1 MAKND
6 GNQKECGKEK
16 IVEIRRSK
24 RHNVQEEVPSGDE
37 IESNKGGEHSEG
49 QENIIGHCKGL
60 VKDNIRTKRRKKTN
74 EVGEEKQTFDEQD
87 VEHEYEHNEEQ
98 EEEQED
104 AIDEENQG
112 PHQLSF
118 RCYMQAFRKLLNALN
133 SRQHEAVDEIGFGH
147 VCDVTISRVPSRLCN
162 WLFHNFNEN
171 SSELMLSRERRILI
185 TDEDVRRVYG
195 FPHGRRSIVKFVR
208 RLQSESHPLFEEWMT
223 FFPETNWNKV
233 TMKQLNDAILSQ
245 EDGGTWFKRLFMV
258 AVQTTFMECNSN
270 GYISPFILNSLE
282 DVDQL
287 HQWNWGEYVMNC
299 LVHHKNLVVEKGISV
314 FGGPIVF
321 LLVFYVDRVRFRKV
335 HQRHFPII
343 ANWTSKQLKDREELE
358 LKAGLFGDGLPLEPI
373 ELAEEPVRE
382 TPRIEHIPLTAP
394 RTDDGM
400 SSSNLALD
408 VNFQVLT
415 YAKRIASLAVEMM
428 EIIAAAPSDV
438 AQSQS
443 FHVILEKAMKAV
455 TKTPMQLTQSSVP
468 ESVGLSQFDD
478 SFLNNTEVLKMLND
492 VDLAI
497 AKRDESL
504 HRLEEGSL
512 FSNGFTQILT
522 QHTDVPIEN
531 PATDQSEHI
540 YDDLAWD
547 IENQETSIEGK
558 KNSGDGTGEGNVTD
572 GRADTSVYVEAPH
585 YDPHIVV
592 HHNTREGGED
602 GSVRQAGTIVIAKAT
617 VVGWSPTRKKTRAR
631 GSTSGDVGQL
641 HKRGNDIQNPPQK
654 IAGDQSVAV
663 PKKRSKCA
671 MNKTLAFRS
680 PFIIRQVNI
689 SKRLT
694 KPEIKCGVYALLN
707 LTVDSEDLLFSN
719 GVVELQKKDMST
731 LAKNSVVGVGVVDAW
746 CLMLNHMEISRS
758 VHSPAR
764 FFAST
769 FVCTDA
775 FVQKDVTDT
784 VRKESFF
791 ENMTM
796 ELEANKHLHL
806 NDIDIVI
813 KFLGVCADAR
823 TGNFTVLD
831 SMNVDASDCQVEKDV
846 FSKYLSFRNQS
857 KWTMMMKNG
866 SFHILIIE
874 QGDKKDSVNSGV
886 YLMRH
891 MEMFMGDASAKW
903 ETGIS
908 VKSTKQIAT
917 LRIRYCGELM
927 CWEHNIV
934 KDQVLT
940 KAQLCYNDIC
950 ADPTVKPE
958 KLLMA

>member
-147 VCDVTISRVPSRLCN
+147 VRDVTISL
-162 WLFHNFNEN
+162 
-171 SSELMLSRERRILI
+171 
-185 TDEDVRRVYG
+185 
-195 FPHGRRSIVKFVR
+195 
-208 RLQSESHPLFEEWMT
+208 HPLFEEWMT
-223 FFPETNWNKV
+223 FFPKINWNKV

-299 LVHHKNLVVEKGISV
+299 LVHHKSLVVEKGLSV

-415 YAKRIASLAVEMM
+415 YAKRIASLVVEMM

-455 TKTPMQLTQSSVP
+455 TKTPMQLTQSYVP
-468 ESVGLSQFDD
+468 EFIGLSQFDD

-531 PATDQSEHI
+531 PDTDQSEHI

-547 IENQETSIEGK
+547 IENQETSIEGN
-558 KNSGDGTGEGNVTD
+558 KNSGDGTREGNVTD

-617 VVGWSPTRKKTRAR
+617 VVGWSPTRKKTQ
-631 GSTSGDVGQL
+631 DYL
-641 HKRGNDIQNPPQK
+641 M

-784 VRKESFF
+784 VHKESFF

-806 NDIDIVI
+806 NDIDIFVFPI
-813 KFLGVCADAR
+813 FLNRKFFGVCADAR

-874 QGDKKDSVNSGV
+874 QGDKKDSVHSGV

-908 VKSTKQIAT
+908 IKSTKQIAT

-934 KDQVLT
+934 KGQVLT
-940 KAQLCYNDIC
+940 KTQLCYNDIC